1 MKQRGKLYYAFK
13 PLLQK
18 PKKNEAS
25 FYAIIEGRQAGP
37 IKEKELKKFISN
49 GDIKNDTLMWTCG
62 LSEWQPANQL
72 PIVYKYLLLDSNK
85 RTQKSM
91 DVINNS
97 SLREDIL
104 KALVA
109 LGYNKTDYATLVDR
123 VIQNNPELSME
134 EMLKVIISGKG

>member
-1 MKQRGKLYYAFK
+1 ML
-13 PLLQK
+13 
-18 PKKNEAS
+18 
-25 FYAIIEGRQAGP
+25 
-37 IKEKELKKFISN
+37 EKELKKFISN
-49 GDIKNDTLMWTCG
+49 GDITSDTLIWTYG

-91 DVINNS
+91 EFIDNS

-109 LGYNKTDYATLVDR
+109 LGYRKTDCATIVDKL
-123 VIQNNPELSME
+123 IQNNPELSME
-134 EMLKVIISGKG
+134 EMLKVIISGKN

>member
-1 MKQRGKLYYAFK
+1 MRQRGRLHYALK
-13 PLLQK
+13 PLLQM
-18 PKKNEAS
+18 PKRNEVS

-49 GDIKNDTLMWTCG
+49 GDITSDTLIWTYG

-91 DVINNS
+91 EFIDNS

-109 LGYNKTDYATLVDR
+109 LGYRKTDCATIVDKL
-123 VIQNNPELSME
+123 IQNNPELSME
-134 EMLKVIISGKG
+134 EMLKVIISGKN

>member
-1 MKQRGKLYYAFK
+1 M
-13 PLLQK
+13 
-18 PKKNEAS
+18 PKRNEVS

-37 IKEKELKKFISN
+37 IKEKELKKFIAN
-49 GDIKNDTLMWTCG
+49 GDIKNDTLMWTYG
-62 LSEWQPANQL
+62 LSEWQSANQL
-72 PIVYKYLLLDSNK
+72 PIVYKYLLLASNK
-85 RTQKSM
+85 RSQKSM
-91 DVINNS
+91 NVINNS

-109 LGYNKTDYATLVDR
+109 LGYHKTDYATLVDK